1 MASRQVPQHIKLKE
15 YNRIRA
21 LRRKYG
27 RVPDGQGQ
35 FTYDGKV
42 YKVKTNNADPTGFQI
57 KQVAVDQAADST
69 RRGVRLKLDDYVN
82 HPRYKGAPE
91 LAKQMYEYDKN
102 MLKLQSRHASSAN
115 QLDHINPVKGDP
127 NLTSIEHYRNKGLLG
142 ARDNGVKSD
151 RQPSKKALDYMGIG
165 TSKADMIDKAAS
177 SPWPKQTP
185 RDKRTILQGD
195 LNIDMTKGMGRPAPN
210 GDLHLPTLRNAAKGL
225 AVGGVAAL
233 GPLGTAASASETA
246 IRTKIANKTKNPL
259 DQFQAM
265 LSGFSLGADALS
277 YAPPATIPATIAST
291 AADVVN
297 GGIDTGR
304 DIYNSLL
311 GK

>member
-1 MASRQVPQHIKLKE
+1 MASSQVPQHIKLKE

-35 FTYDGKV
+35 FTYDGIV

-102 MLKLQSRHASSAN
+102 MLKLQSRHASAAN
-115 QLDHINPVKGDP
+115 QLDHISPVKGIEP
-127 NLTSIEHYRNKGLLG
+127 GIEHYRNKILLG
-142 ARDNGVKSD
+142 SRDNGVKSN
-151 RQPSKKALDYMGIG
+151 RQPSKAALDYMQIG
-165 TSKADMIDKAAS
+165 TSKTDMIDKAAS

-195 LNIDMTKGMGRPAPN
+195 LNIDMTKGMGRPTPN

>member
-102 MLKLQSRHASSAN
+102 MLKLQSRHASTSN
-115 QLDHINPVKGDP
+115 QLDHISPVKGVEP
-127 NLTSIEHYRNKGLLG
+127 GIEHYRNKILLG
-142 ARDNGVKSD
+142 SRDNGVKSN
-151 RQPSKKALDYMGIG
+151 RQPSKAALDYMQIG
-165 TSKADMIDKAAS
+165 TSKTDMIDKAAS

-195 LNIDMTKGMGRPAPN
+195 LDIDMTKGMGRPALN
-210 GDLHLPTLRNAAKGL
+210 GDLHLPVPGAFYGSESGSQVVDRANGNMRSN
-225 AVGGVAAL
+225 GYAAL
-233 GPLGTAASASETA
+233 MGM
-246 IRTKIANKTKNPL
+246 PL
-259 DQFQAM
+259 D
-265 LSGFSLGADALS
+265 
-277 YAPPATIPATIAST
+277 
-291 AADVVN
+291 
-297 GGIDTGR
+297 
-304 DIYNSLL
+304 LL
-311 GK
+311 

>member
-1 MASRQVPQHIKLKE
+1 MASPVPEHIRLKE
-15 YNRIRA
+15 FNRIRK

-27 RVPDGQGQ
+27 RVPRGQGQ
-35 FTYDGKV
+35 FTYDGIT
-42 YKVKTNNADPTGFQI
+42 YKVKTNNAQASGFQL
-57 KQVAVDQAADST
+57 KQVAVDKAADLT
-69 RRGVRLKLDDYVN
+69 RRGVRLTLDHYVN

-91 LAKQMYEYDKN
+91 LAKQMYEFDKK
-102 MLKLQSRHASSAN
+102 MLKRQIRHSSAAN
-115 QLDHINPVKGDP
+115 QLDHIVPVKGEVP
-127 NLTSIEHYRNKGLLG
+127 SLEHYRNKVLLG
-142 ARDNGVKSD
+142 SRDNGVKSN
-151 RQPSKKALDYMGIG
+151 RQPSKAALDYMQIG
-165 TSKADMIDKAAS
+165 TSKSDMIDKAAS

-195 LNIDMTKGMGRPAPN
+195 LNMDMTKGMGKPAVN

-225 AVGGVAAL
+225 AVGSVAAL

-246 IRTKIANKTKNPL
+246 IRTQIAKETKNPL
-259 DQFQAM
+259 DQFQAL
-265 LSGFSLGADALS
+265 LSGFSLAADAAS
-277 YAPPATIPATIAST
+277 YAPPATIPATVAST

-304 DIYNSLL
+304 DIYKTLL

>member
-91 LAKQMYEYDKN
+91 LAKQMYEYDKK
-102 MLKLQSRHASSAN
+102 MLKLQSRHASKFN
-115 QLDHINPVKGDP
+115 QLDHISPVKGVEP
-127 NLTSIEHYRNKGLLG
+127 GIEHYRNKILLG
-142 ARDNGVKSD
+142 SRDNGVKSN
-151 RQPSKKALDYMGIG
+151 RQPSKAALDYMQIG

-195 LNIDMTKGMGRPAPN
+195 LNIEMTKGMGRPAPN

-297 GGIDTGR
+297 GGIDAGR